1 MDRIWITIEE
11 LLDTEKSE
19 IDLTEDGKLTLKAR
33 SLESPAQYGFVM
45 DLFKGINKSA
55 SGWNIK
61 GRNIMFTIVKNEDDQ
76 EEYWSRLTKEK
87 IKNQKI
93 TVDWARWV
101 DEDEVTEAPVQD
113 DGDMQG
119 FDGYNG

>member
-1 MDRIWITIEE
+1 
-11 LLDTEKSE
+11 
-19 IDLTEDGKLTLKAR
+19 
-33 SLESPAQYGFVM
+33 M

-61 GRNIMFTIVKNEDDQ
+61 GRNIMFTIVKNDDDQ
-76 EEYWSRLTKEK
+76 EEYWPRLTKDK

-93 TVDWARWV
+93 AVDWARWV
-101 DEDEVTEAPVQD
+101 DEDEVADAPAPKD

-119 FDGYNG
+119 FDG

>member
-19 IDLTEDGKLTLKAR
+19 IELTEDGKLTLKAK
-33 SLESPAQYGFVM
+33 SLESHSQYGFVM

-61 GRNIMFTIVKNEDDQ
+61 GRNIMFTIVKNDDDQ
-76 EEYWSRLTKEK
+76 EEYWPRLTKDK

-93 TVDWARWV
+93 AVDWARWV
-101 DEDEVTEAPVQD
+101 DEDEVADAPAPKD

-119 FDGYNG
+119 FDG

>member
-1 MDRIWITIEE
+1 
-11 LLDTEKSE
+11 
-19 IDLTEDGKLTLKAR
+19 
-33 SLESPAQYGFVM
+33 
-45 DLFKGINKSA
+45 
-55 SGWNIK
+55 
-61 GRNIMFTIVKNEDDQ
+61 MFTIVKNEDDQ

>member
-45 DLFKGINKSA
+45 DLFKGINKLA